1 MNDRIVIIAVGVVI
15 ACFLLGIV
23 WPLFDDDPISF
34 TQMAIFG
41 GGVFVAA
48 AGAALHWRG
57 PRR

>member
-1 MNDRIVIIAVGVVI
+1 
-15 ACFLLGIV
+15 
-23 WPLFDDDPISF
+23 
-34 TQMAIFG
+34 MAIFG